1 MLLETLEQI
10 DGALARVER
19 RFANIGSP
27 DDFLDS
33 DNGQDMLDGIAMMV
47 IAIGKG
53 LSLVVDVAC
62 YYDARRRMSGV
73 TNIFVVYNI
82 ECCPLADSVLGGGRQ
97 PTRS

>member
-33 DNGQDMLDGIAMMV
+33 DNRLDILDGIAMML
-47 IAIGKG
+47 IAIERE
-53 LSLVVDVAC
+53 LSLVLEVNEVC
-62 YYDARRRMSGV
+62 YYDAG
-73 TNIFVVYNI
+73 
-82 ECCPLADSVLGGGRQ
+82 
-97 PTRS
+97 